1 MLEKLKE
8 DMIQAM
14 KNKDKERLITIRQIK
29 AAVDKEHID
38 KHKEI
43 TDELIIDVVSHQ
55 VKLLN
60 DSIKEFEKGKRD
72 DLLNKALNE
81 LEILKEYLP
90 DALTED
96 EVDKIL
102 EEIFEKTQPQS
113 MRDMGTVMNEVV
125 PLVKGRFD
133 MSIISKKIKDKLS

>member
-43 TDELIIDVVSHQ
+43 TDELIVDVVSHQ

-72 DLLNKALNE
+72 DLLSKALNE